1 MKRNHERVYGF
12 TLVEILITIVIVAI
26 VFLSVA
32 GAMIYNNRTQKLA
45 RERSQA
51 QREAAKL
58 LEEARR
64 FPFNQLNDVAQ
75 PQLFQRT
82 VLVDDNRTADQ
93 GDDVM
98 GTARLRLFRRSDGG
112 ELPSSTGARGEEFIR
127 AQAEVEW
134 TSARRTQQ
142 VILVTDFAP
151 PSL

>member
-1 MKRNHERVYGF
+1 MSNQQSTDTAF
-12 TLVEILITIVIVAI
+12 TLVEVMITIVIIAV

-51 QREAAKL
+51 QREAGML

-75 PQLFQRT
+75 PNLFLRT
-82 VLVDDNRTADQ
+82 VRVDDNRTADQ
-93 GDDVM
+93 ADDVM
-98 GTARLRLFRRSDGG
+98 GTARLRLFRRSDDV
-112 ELPSSTGARGEEFIR
+112 ELPSSTGALGEEFVR

-134 TSARRTQQ
+134 TSGRRTQR